1 CVAAGQSA
9 TNSAI
14 EGVAVPVALSSNG
27 TVSAGTPV
35 DVSGTVSLDAITCT
49 SSTSS
54 TSAGT
59 CVATGES
66 TNVGSIIVRTVNGV
80 PDAPSTAV
88 APANFLNVQDPASQP
103 YVTSVGGTTLSAVG
117 PPPAE
122 TAWNNASGAGGGGI
136 STFWVMP
143 SWQHGSGVISQ
154 NSSGIPCNAPT
165 GSYCR
170 EVPDVSASAD
180 PNHGYVFYYGTWQ
193 TAGGTGA
200 ATIVWAAATVLANE
214 GCSTPAGFADPALYS
229 HPSDLNN
236 VTGGNN
242 DWTGTHNGL
251 YPATAGYN
259 MATGLGTP
267 TAAIFTTGFLC
278 SSTAS
283 HPAISSI
290 TPDSSPLAGGGTATI
305 VGSGLSGATAVH
317 FGAIAATDVQSIS
330 STEVTAIIPAASTP
344 GATGVTVTTPA
355 GTTSPSGFVYVTSGL
370 SYMPLVPY
378 RIADTRCAA
387 NPQPIFCKSENLPSQ
402 NMSLTPPS
410 AGGSITIQVTGTGST
425 LGSVPSGAQSAV
437 LNVTAVAGQSAHPGY
452 LTVYPAGTDPPTAS
466 SLNYV
471 PGEAVP
477 NLVTATIGK
486 DGAISILSSSAGVN
500 IVVDVEGYYGPSLPA
515 GSRFNPLPLPLRVLD
530 TRCAANPQPSFC
542 KSENLPSQNMSLHA
556 PGPGKGI
563 SISITGIDGSSGIPS
578 SGVTAVSLV
587 ATSAGPS
594 SGGYMT
600 LWPYAG
606 SCSTPPMASN
616 VNFHKGA
623 ASANSVTVASGNYGK
638 LCIYNSASTATNAVI
653 DVNGYFSSTGD
664 TFTPSSP
671 VRICDTR
678 DVQAIGGTG
687 DVASGVT
694 GRCANSGIALN
705 PSISS
710 TDPMTVQVAGEGGVP
725 LSAKAAVANVTVA
738 GTTGNGYLK
747 IWPAGASQPPTSSMN
762 WVKGETIPN
771 MAVARLANSGQV
783 AIYTSTGAGVII
795 DVVGWYS

>member
-1 CVAAGQSA
+1 M
-9 TNSAI
+9 
-14 EGVAVPVALSSNG
+14 
-27 TVSAGTPV
+27 
-35 DVSGTVSLDAITCT
+35 
-49 SSTSS
+49 
-54 TSAGT
+54 
-59 CVATGES
+59 ATGGS
-66 TNVGSIIVRTVNGV
+66 TNIGSIIVRTVNGV

-122 TAWNNASGAGGGGI
+122 TAWNNTSGAGGGGI

-154 NSSGIPCNAPT
+154 NSSGIPCDAPA

-180 PNHGYVFYYGTWQ
+180 PNHGYVFYYGTWE

-214 GCSTPAGFADPALYS
+214 GCSAPTGFADPALYS

-242 DWTGTHNGL
+242 DWTGTQNGL

-267 TAAIFTTGFLC
+267 TATIFTTGFLC

-290 TPDSSPLAGGGTATI
+290 TPDSSTLAGGGTATI
-305 VGSGLSGATAVH
+305 VGSGLAGVTAVH
-317 FGAIAATDVQSIS
+317 FGAIAATDVKSVS
-330 STEVTAIIPAASTP
+330 SSEVTATIPAASTP
-344 GATGVTVTTPA
+344 GATGVTVTTPT

-387 NPQPIFCKSENLPSQ
+387 SPQPSFCKSENIPSQ
-402 NMSLTPPS
+402 NILLASPG
-410 AGGSITIQVTGTGST
+410 AGGSITVQVTGTGST
-425 LGSVPSGAQSAV
+425 LGSVPPNAQSAV
-437 LNVTAVAGQSAHPGY
+437 LNVTAVASQSAHPGY

-515 GSRFNPLPLPLRVLD
+515 GSRFNPLPLPVRVLD
-530 TRCAANPQPSFC
+530 TRCDASPQPSFC
-542 KSENLPSQNMSLHA
+542 KSENIPSQNMTLHA
-556 PGPGKGI
+556 PGPGKSI

-600 LWPYAG
+600 LWPDTG

-687 DVASGVT
+687 DVTSGVT
-694 GRCANSGIALN
+694 GRCANSGIALD

-725 LSAKAAVANVTVA
+725 LSAKAIVANVTVT

-762 WVKGETIPN
+762 WIKGEAIPN

-783 AIYTSTGAGVII
+783 AIYTSTGADVII
-795 DVVGWYS
+795 DVTGWYS